1 MVAQNLLQLL
11 AVVGAIIV
19 VYFVSRAWV
28 RSGTPKPTETPE
40 RMGPHAMFDGGERYA
55 TADERLRVETDGPGG
70 AGEGVLM
77 ALVDA
82 MRARGIET
90 NPIEPETYG
99 FMTVVELDGEDVVL
113 QLAAGGDQDW
123 VLFVKAPSGR
133 VPVEIMNALRS
144 LEDVRNVTWSV

>member
-1 MVAQNLLQLL
+1 MVAQNLLQML
-11 AVVGAIIV
+11 AVVVAV
-19 VYFVSRAWV
+19 LLAYLLSRSWA
-28 RSGTPKPTETPE
+28 RSGKPKPAKTPE
-40 RMGPHAMFDGGERYA
+40 RMGPHAMFDGGDRYT
-55 TADERLRVETDGPGG
+55 TADERLRIETDGPGG

-82 MRARGIET
+82 MRARGIVT

-123 VLFVKAPSGR
+123 VLFVKSPSGR